1 MALSDIFD
9 IGLIKPNLA
18 SKTKEDAFRELVEA
32 ITELHPQLDSGIAL
46 QAILTRESKLNTS
59 VAPGVAI
66 PHGYYPGTSG
76 IFGALGLSEAG
87 IDYGA
92 PDKKPVH
99 CIFLVVMGEGA
110 REKHLLVLNRIAAL
124 IHADGLELL
133 RKAGTR
139 EEIHG
144 ILSRVH

>member
-1 MALSDIFD
+1 MALSDVFD
-9 IGLIKPNLA
+9 IRLIKSNLA
-18 SKTKEDAFRELVEA
+18 SKTKEEAFRELVEA
-32 ITELHPQLDSGIAL
+32 IIEVYPKLDPDISL
-46 QAILTRESKLNTS
+46 QAIQTRENKLNTS

-76 IFGALGLSEAG
+76 LFGALGLSESG

-92 PDKKPVH
+92 PDNKPVH
-99 CIFLVVMGEGA
+99 CIFLVIMGEGS
-110 REKHLLVLNRIAAL
+110 REQHLLVLNRIFSL